1 MILPFLCYFYIF
13 ILFKPMW
20 LQGRDSSLGLQLVAT
35 WVCRK
40 TLASFAKSHHRLQV
54 HAKSYIEDIAYF

>member
-1 MILPFLCYFYIF
+1 
-13 ILFKPMW
+13 MW

-35 WVCRK
+35 WACRK

-54 HAKSYIEDIAYF
+54 HAKSYIEDIACF